1 MSDTGNVV
9 GTRASGE
16 CFHSFHG
23 VSQSFTS
30 VFISPKEHEKHCDV
44 KKEKKSEKN
53 LLFLN
58 IKIKTLFACDIIT
71 STAHA
76 SCVFF
81 SSCNIKLLAFYHEC
95 SSLIDFA
102 TIYSEIDSG

>member
-1 MSDTGNVV
+1 MLWEHEPQ
-9 GTRASGE
+9 AS
-16 CFHSFHG
+16 
-23 VSQSFTS
+23 VSSAFS
-30 VFISPKEHEKHCDV
+30 GSPKVSRVFLYLHRNTKNTATK
-44 KKEKKSEKN
+44 KKEKNEIKKN

-76 SCVFF
+76 SSVFF
-81 SSCNIKLLAFYHEC
+81 SSFNIKLLAFYHEC

-102 TIYSEIDSG
+102 TIYSEIGSG